1 MECRSTQRRQWIVDN
16 YNVVPVAHIQLL
28 TGQTKHSDAGATI
41 ENDYYI
47 FNAINKTNGRKEII
61 QCGMGAAKDFLKMLG
76 HEGLPLFNPLH
87 GEGGT
92 TSTTGKSSKGSTSGD
107 KKEDT
112 VDWNPVAKQL
122 YNAIMWL
129 IIIIDAEPD
138 TPIFDIREKVYK
150 FRDRPQFQSNVKAI
164 NTIIGKNLGGKTLTE
179 KIDELRADND
189 VRDNMCEF
197 DMLVEVIN
205 NYTDKD
211 GNHIKIEPLF

>member
-1 MECRSTQRRQWIVDN
+1 MECRGTQRRQWIVDN

-28 TGQTKHSDAGATI
+28 TGQTKHSDAGAKI

-47 FNAINKTNGRKEII
+47 FNAINKINGRKEII
-61 QCGMGAAKDFLKMLG
+61 QCGMDAAKDFLKMLG

-92 TSTTGKSSKGSTSGD
+92 VTTTGRTSKGGGTGEQ
-107 KKEDT
+107 KEE
-112 VDWNPVAKQL
+112 VVWNPVAKQL

-150 FRDRPQFQSNVKAI
+150 FRDRQ
-164 NTIIGKNLGGKTLTE
+164 
-179 KIDELRADND
+179 
-189 VRDNMCEF
+189 
-197 DMLVEVIN
+197 
-205 NYTDKD
+205 
-211 GNHIKIEPLF
+211 